1 VGVGDFNGDGTDD
14 IAFRDPTSGALSDF
28 LMRDGQPTWH
38 SLGWADP
45 ALQVAAIGD
54 FNGDGTADI
63 AFRDPVGGGVGMF
76 AMNNNQ
82 ATWASIGWAAS
93 TVRVSDA

>member
-1 VGVGDFNGDGTDD
+1 MAG
-14 IAFRDPTSGALSDF
+14 
-28 LMRDGQPTWH
+28 
-38 SLGWADP
+38 
-45 ALQVAAIGD
+45 IGD